1 MVTLESSGR
10 EMAREMGRGRT
21 EESEMQNADHNPHA
35 QHVHHLKYKMFQ
47 YFFFCP
53 CFLKSP
59 HESFPYTYQSCS
71 VLEVFENIWTNRQEY
86 NWSWREN
93 NMNTQLNPKYWV

>member
-35 QHVHHLKYKMFQ
+35 QHVHHLKYKMFSI
-47 YFFFCP
+47 
-53 CFLKSP
+53 FLFLP
-59 HESFPYTYQSCS
+59 VLFEIAPRVVS
-71 VLEVFENIWTNRQEY
+71 VHLPIVFGVGSLRKHMDEQARI
-86 NWSWREN
+86 
-93 NMNTQLNPKYWV
+93 QLVVAGK